1 MVERREF
8 AQVVDDARPDGDGAG
23 PRAVEHL
30 VDPLHIGPVGM
41 KLLLF
46 NKETLAGNSRL
57 AHGCVDGFA
66 GGFPCIVIGDDD
78 GLPIRKILL
87 KKSRSTVKNT
97 LAEFE
102 CFRIGCDF

>member
-1 MVERREF
+1 MT
-8 AQVVDDARPDGDGAG
+8 PDPTATATAPVGL
-23 PRAVEHL
+23 EHL